1 MKLLLA
7 TRSTGRIEKK
17 HPAPYIFL
25 SFFLPLFI
33 ITAALVGLQIVPF
46 GDNTLVISD
55 ADLLYVN
62 YLGFVGR
69 AVRGLEGLTYSF
81 EKGLGGNMMSSWGW
95 FLLNPTFAIFA
106 LFKTSHYALAFTI
119 VSTLNLCICGLTMY
133 ILLASLYGHQQSNLI
148 FSTAYALCGFN
159 VANVFQANFFI
170 GITVLPLVVLGL
182 LRIFHDRSPLLYI
195 LSLCY
200 ALLMNFYFGFMLCVA
215 SVLFFCAAWIADGK
229 SVGNKRRVI
238 VKYCLSSL
246 LAGLLAAVIWLPA
259 LLSLRGGRLDLTTFG
274 NYSFKEKMP
283 FLDIFAKLFIG
294 ANSAMELIDGLPN
307 IFVGILPVALVILF
321 FLNKD
326 VHGRKKAAA
335 GFLLGVYLVCFY
347 IIAMDML
354 MHGGTFTIWFNFR
367 YSFVFSFLLLFI
379 AAYEWQRLN
388 AVSMHDVKWMAVIL
402 LLGTVAVFSKQY
414 EFVGGG
420 NVLLDLIIFALII
433 LALWMHRKDPAKNQ
447 YRTFVLIT
455 LVLVSLEL
463 FLNYEISTRKIQSFG
478 ITKSEYRETVDF
490 VDALVRGI
498 QKNDNGFYRMEVNKQ
513 RSGKSGNDPM
523 LYGYYG
529 VGHGGSDD
537 RMFVIDGMNK
547 LGVHRYD
554 LRYYYKEGVTAA
566 TDTFLGLRYVIAQED
581 LAEEKN
587 YERYIS
593 FGDWV
598 LYKNPWALP
607 IAVLSCPELGE
618 VEIDYSDVFE
628 NLNAIWSAM
637 TGSAEPVFMEENE
650 ITFTAHHRMGAGEI
664 SGQEAAAIVEERD
677 RALALKMEYEN
688 GKVSDLVSED
698 ESDALLTD
706 ASYIEFTWL
715 AKKDG
720 AVYIY
725 NRSGVT
731 EREGSAEPVLACL
744 GYYHAG
750 ETVTGYLL
758 VPGDMVSTYLLEDV
772 AGRFRAAYA
781 NADALA
787 VLSRIV
793 RSRPI
798 TIEKIKESYLR
809 GEFISDGN
817 QLLLFTIPW
826 DEGWTLWVD
835 GETVEIRKVLN
846 LFMAAEAPKGTHSYE
861 LRFVPAGLKGGT
873 LAATVGLLALL
884 IYLPIDLTRRKRR
897 NDAQP
902 ETMDPTATKGEA
914 ELG

>member
-1 MKLLLA
+1 
-7 TRSTGRIEKK
+7 
-17 HPAPYIFL
+17 
-25 SFFLPLFI
+25 
-33 ITAALVGLQIVPF
+33 
-46 GDNTLVISD
+46 
-55 ADLLYVN
+55 
-62 YLGFVGR
+62 
-69 AVRGLEGLTYSF
+69 
-81 EKGLGGNMMSSWGW
+81 
-95 FLLNPTFAIFA
+95 
-106 LFKTSHYALAFTI
+106 
-119 VSTLNLCICGLTMY
+119 
-133 ILLASLYGHQQSNLI
+133 
-148 FSTAYALCGFN
+148 
-159 VANVFQANFFI
+159 
-170 GITVLPLVVLGL
+170 
-182 LRIFHDRSPLLYI
+182 
-195 LSLCY
+195 
-200 ALLMNFYFGFMLCVA
+200 
-215 SVLFFCAAWIADGK
+215 
-229 SVGNKRRVI
+229 
-238 VKYCLSSL
+238 
-246 LAGLLAAVIWLPA
+246 
-259 LLSLRGGRLDLTTFG
+259 
-274 NYSFKEKMP
+274 
-283 FLDIFAKLFIG
+283 
-294 ANSAMELIDGLPN
+294 
-307 IFVGILPVALVILF
+307 
-321 FLNKD
+321 
-326 VHGRKKAAA
+326 
-335 GFLLGVYLVCFY
+335 
-347 IIAMDML
+347 
-354 MHGGTFTIWFNFR
+354 
-367 YSFVFSFLLLFI
+367 
-379 AAYEWQRLN
+379 
-388 AVSMHDVKWMAVIL
+388 
-402 LLGTVAVFSKQY
+402 
-414 EFVGGG
+414 
-420 NVLLDLIIFALII
+420 
-433 LALWMHRKDPAKNQ
+433 
-447 YRTFVLIT
+447 
-455 LVLVSLEL
+455 
-463 FLNYEISTRKIQSFG
+463 
-478 ITKSEYRETVDF
+478 
-490 VDALVRGI
+490 
-498 QKNDNGFYRMEVNKQ
+498 
-513 RSGKSGNDPM
+513 
-523 LYGYYG
+523 
-529 VGHGGSDD
+529 
-537 RMFVIDGMNK
+537 
-547 LGVHRYD
+547 
-554 LRYYYKEGVTAA
+554 
-566 TDTFLGLRYVIAQED
+566 
-581 LAEEKN
+581 
-587 YERYIS
+587 
-593 FGDWV
+593 
-598 LYKNPWALP
+598 
-607 IAVLSCPELGE
+607 
-618 VEIDYSDVFE
+618 
-628 NLNAIWSAM
+628 M

-781 NADALA
+781 NTDALA

-809 GEFISDGN
+809 GEFTSDGN